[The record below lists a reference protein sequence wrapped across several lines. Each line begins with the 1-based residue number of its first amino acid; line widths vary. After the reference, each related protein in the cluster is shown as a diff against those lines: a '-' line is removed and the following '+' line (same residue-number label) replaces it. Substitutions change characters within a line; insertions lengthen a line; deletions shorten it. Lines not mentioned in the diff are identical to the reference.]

1 MPTVAQLKQQV
12 DRIWVASF
20 QTDLADTLAAHLRRH
35 ALAGVQAALEAAL
48 VEELE
53 AHRQR
58 ERQSHPGVLFQRSGT
73 YTRRVL
79 TSHGFIPDLH
89 VPKLRGGNADRPWH
103 VLRRY
108 QLAMPLVLDQ
118 ALYLYTLGLSLRDLQ
133 EALYVLFGHVLS
145 REAVN
150 RVTIAAQSPMETW
163 RNRPIT
169 DTPPILIVD
178 GVWGQVLF
186 PTGAT
191 WTDQSGHERREMRGQ
206 DQVILTVMGVWPD
219 GRHQII
225 HYQLATAEDTAAWSE
240 LLTALIARG
249 LDANAVQLV
258 VSDGSTGLPSALAT
272 HLPHAKQQRCV
283 VHKIRGLER
292 VFCYRDLTLT
302 DPVTQEPL
310 THEAARRL
318 RRQQLSTDAH
328 AIFDAPT
335 RAEAEARLAQFRT
348 TWGTLEP
355 EVVRLLTKDV
365 DTCLTFYQCD
375 HRLHPLIRSTNLLE
389 IVFPQMTKSGPRAGG
404 RGGDHI
410 MDRHLVIRHDHPIDQ
425 QLDQGP
431 PLRKRRGGQPCPHL
445 RTEGVDRVRDRTQFD
460 PLLREGLQLLQLAS
474 HAAGPLR
481 QIVVL
486 AFKDRQIDGGSQVG
500 IQQPFLLAGQLADR
514 LLQPRASRLQFL
526 GQPGPALRTLERRP
540 DLRRVG
546 EHGTKVGPHY
556 RIQLLGRRVA
566 GGAALGGWSAQH
578 IGPPTTQV
586 PKFRPKSRPGA
597 AARAEHVTMMVLV
610 RTCS

>member
-1 MPTVAQLKQQV
+1 MPTIAQLKQQV

-20 QTDLADTLAAHLRRH
+20 QTDLRDTLAAHLRRH
-35 ALAGVQAALEAAL
+35 ALAGVQAALETAL
-48 VEELE
+48 LEELE
-53 AHRQR
+53 AHRQHA
-58 ERQSHPGVLFQRSGT
+58 RQAQASGAFHRSGT

-89 VPKLRGGNADRPWH
+89 VPKLRSGNAERPWQ

-118 ALYLYTLGLSLRDLQ
+118 ALYLYTLGLSIRDLQ

-163 RNRPIT
+163 RTRPIT

-191 WTDQSGHERREMRGQ
+191 WTDQSGHERREMRGV

-225 HYQLATAEDTAAWSE
+225 HYQLASAEDTAAWLD
-240 LLTALIARG
+240 LLAALIARN

-258 VSDGSTGLPSALAT
+258 VSDGSTGLPAALAAK
-272 HLPHAKQQRCV
+272 LPHAKQQRCV

-292 VFCYRDLTLT
+292 AFCYRELTMT
-302 DPVTQEPL
+302 DPISQESL

-328 AIFDAPT
+328 AIFEAPS

-365 DTCLTFYQCD
+365 DACLTFYQCD
-375 HRLHPLIRSTNLLE
+375 QSLHPLIRSTNLLE
-389 IVFPQMTKSGPRAGG
+389 RFFREFRTKADEIGAFPNDLSYLVVF
-404 RGGDHI
+404 
-410 MDRHLVIRHDHPIDQ
+410 HLIVIRDDAKHDR
-425 QLDQGP
+425 GP
-431 PLRKRRGGQPCPHL
+431 TAKTG
-445 RTEGVDRVRDRTQFD
+445 
-460 PLLREGLQLLQLAS
+460 
-474 HAAGPLR
+474 
-481 QIVVL
+481 
-486 AFKDRQIDGGSQVG
+486 
-500 IQQPFLLAGQLADR
+500 
-514 LLQPRASRLQFL
+514 
-526 GQPGPALRTLERRP
+526 
-540 DLRRVG
+540 
-546 EHGTKVGPHY
+546 
-556 RIQLLGRRVA
+556 
-566 GGAALGGWSAQH
+566 
-578 IGPPTTQV
+578 
-586 PKFRPKSRPGA
+586 
-597 AARAEHVTMMVLV
+597 
-610 RTCS
+610 